1 MCSTS
6 SPGPNCFPVFVW
18 FVFLGTFSSHSVQ
31 NLPPGSLWLV
41 MTNSFSRMQQKQSLV
56 FFFSPFPLRIDACVH
71 SLIRMY
77 WFHSLGQRSEVGA
90 SMAKKKLWFWD
101 GFGSLLWLRSIILAV
116 RWNKKQNTFT
126 MQAFLKNKNKKT
138 RGGKKGFTMSLSRF
152 HTEQHIS
159 DDWWFNSKVKTDKQQ
174 QQQQRQY
181 V

>member
-77 WFHSLGQRSEVGA
+77 WFHSLGQKWEVGA
-90 SMAKKKLWFWD
+90 SMAKKNFADTQKVHGQIQMILRWFWQPPLTEIYYP
-101 GFGSLLWLRSIILAV
+101 GCVL
-116 RWNKKQNTFT
+116 KQKAKHIHN
-126 MQAFLKNKNKKT
+126 AGIPKNKN
-138 RGGKKGFTMSLSRF
+138 
-152 HTEQHIS
+152 
-159 DDWWFNSKVKTDKQQ
+159 
-174 QQQQRQY
+174 
-181 V
+181 